1 MKKKK
6 GKAHVTE
13 KSWRDGREREVVN
26 PVKREVKKKKLERK
40 DERRE
45 GYTHDSKRPPCR
57 PGCLK

>member
-26 PVKREVKKKKLERK
+26 PVKREVKKKNWKEKMRGEKGTRMTLSVHPAVP
-40 DERRE
+40 DV
-45 GYTHDSKRPPCR
+45 
-57 PGCLK
+57 